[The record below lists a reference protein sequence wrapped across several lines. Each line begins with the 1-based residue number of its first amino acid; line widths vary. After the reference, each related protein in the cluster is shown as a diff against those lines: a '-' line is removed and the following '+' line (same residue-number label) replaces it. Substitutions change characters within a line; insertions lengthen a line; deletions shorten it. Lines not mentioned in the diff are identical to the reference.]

1 MAAGKDERQL
11 AKRLAEL
18 AHAKDAR
25 ERLVLAEEI
34 RSLAVA
40 LQNASVAE
48 ARQAGLTWTQI
59 GALFGMT
66 KQAAQQRFKNALTPE
81 RAE

>member
-1 MAAGKDERQL
+1 MAPGKDERQL

-18 AHAKDAR
+18 THARDAR

-34 RSLAVA
+34 RRLAVA

-66 KQAAQQRFKNALTPE
+66 KQAAQQRFKNALTAK